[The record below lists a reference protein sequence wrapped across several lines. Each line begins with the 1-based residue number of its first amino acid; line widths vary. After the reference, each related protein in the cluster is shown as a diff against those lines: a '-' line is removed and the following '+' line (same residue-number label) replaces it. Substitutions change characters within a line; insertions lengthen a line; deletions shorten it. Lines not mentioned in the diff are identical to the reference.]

1 MFCKNCGA
9 PLGEKDSFC
18 QKCGAKTGGT
28 PKKKKTGAVKWI
40 LIAAGI
46 LLAVFAAAVLFREED
61 AGSSTSTAEPAGSA
75 GNQAYTEL
83 SGYAD
88 LTEEEL
94 LEELGFKKTESSCY
108 PNDDNINFMCN
119 WGKVYLI
126 RLDASHSKDSGYSL
140 FGIRLGDDAE
150 DARDILSSEFELT
163 ATRKTDTE
171 QSDVYVENSTGYG
184 LVIDYNSDF
193 WIIRISYI
201 MESSGESGTGGTEPP
216 EEAGEAES
224 PAFEIIPGYTYESDQ
239 SDEEIGDFR
248 LYMNLTYNEDGSISV
263 YGWGFENYELS
274 ENCLVD
280 EVVYPVSSD
289 EYVNEYES
297 ENGDFSL
304 FQSLEYDS
312 YTAMSDYNYFTGD
325 FYPVSE

>member
-9 PLGEKDSFC
+9 PLDEKDSFC
-18 QKCGAKTGGT
+18 QKCGAKIDGT

-46 LLAVFAAAVLFREED
+46 LLAVFAAAVLFMEED
-61 AGSSTSTAEPAGSA
+61 AGSSPSMSEHA

-94 LEELGFKKTESSCY
+94 LEEMGFEKTESGCY
-108 PNDDNINFMCN
+108 PNDDYINFVCD
-119 WGKVYLI
+119 WGRVYLI
-126 RLDASHSKDSGYSL
+126 RLDTDHVGDSKYSL

-171 QSDVYVENSTGYG
+171 QSDVYVEKSTGYG
-184 LVIDYNSDF
+184 LVIDYDF
-193 WIIRISYI
+193 DFQIIRISYV
-201 MESSGESGTGGTEPP
+201 MESSWESGAGGTEPP
-216 EEAGEAES
+216 EDTGEAES
-224 PAFEIIPGYTYESDQ
+224 PAFEIIPEYIYESDQ
-239 SDEEIGDFR
+239 SNEEIGDFR
-248 LYMNLTYNEDGSISV
+248 LYMNLTYNADGSISV

-280 EVVYPVSSD
+280 EVVYPISSD

-297 ENGDFSL
+297 EDGDFSL

>member
-9 PLGEKDSFC
+9 PLDEKDSFC
-18 QKCGAKTGGT
+18 QKCGAKTDGT
-28 PKKKKTGAVKWI
+28 PKKKKAGAVKWI
-40 LIAAGI
+40 LIASGI
-46 LLAVFAAAVLFREED
+46 LLAVFAAAVLFMEKD
-61 AGSSTSTAEPAGSA
+61 AGSSTSASEHA

-83 SGYAD
+83 SRYAD

-94 LEELGFKKTESSCY
+94 LEEMGFEKTESGCY
-108 PNDDNINFMCN
+108 PNDDYINFVCD
-119 WGKVYLI
+119 WGRVYLI
-126 RLDASHSKDSGYSL
+126 RLDTDHVGDSGYSL

-184 LVIDYNSDF
+184 LVIDYDSDF
-193 WIIRISYI
+193 RIIRISYV
-201 MESSGESGTGGTEPP
+201 MESSGESGAGGTEPP